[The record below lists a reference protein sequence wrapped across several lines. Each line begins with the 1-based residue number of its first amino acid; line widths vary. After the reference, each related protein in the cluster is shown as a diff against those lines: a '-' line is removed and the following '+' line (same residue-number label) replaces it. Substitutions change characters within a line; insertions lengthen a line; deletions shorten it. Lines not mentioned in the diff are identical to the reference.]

1 MLKHL
6 GEQIR
11 DCYRHAEDCAQ
22 KAAAHTEPELKRD
35 FLDLERGW
43 LLLAHS
49 CEFSRRL
56 NGFSAK
62 AKRRTAPPQEVCYA
76 LHICRKDGQEQTE
89 YNRRGEL
96 PKLEQI
102 IPLTH
107 NGEQLYVRVLNVITA
122 PAKERAG
129 FAYYVY
135 AVEA

>member
-1 MLKHL
+1 MLKHF

-22 KAAAHTEPELKRD
+22 KAAAQTEPELKRD

-43 LLLAHS
+43 LLLAQS
-49 CEFSRRL
+49 CEFSRQL
-56 NGFSAK
+56 NGFSAG
-62 AKRRTAPPQEVCYA
+62 AKRGTAVPREVNYA

-96 PKLEQI
+96 PKLEEI
-102 IPLTH
+102 IPISLSD
-107 NGEQLYVRVLNVITA
+107 EQINVRVLNVITA